1 MPGQYTEHAFE
12 TAIEHHLTT
21 AGGYEKGD
29 RDAFD
34 PVRALFPSDVIAF
47 IQATQPREWEYLSN
61 LQKDKA
67 EDTLL
72 DDLCRVELQQKNGH
86 TVKFKPPSSWL

>member
-1 MPGQYTEHAFE
+1 MSKNYTEATFE

-34 PVRALFPSDVIAF
+34 AERGLFPQDVISF
-47 IQATQPREWEYLSN
+47 IQTTQPKEWEYLTSI
-61 LQKDKA
+61 QKDKT

-72 DDLCRVELQQKNGH
+72 RVTIYEYDAL
-86 TVKFKPPSSWL
+86 